1 MPHFAFCL
9 QLPDPV
15 VEFDGVLALGRLV
28 IQRVPVHITPQEEDQ
43 GVVREVM
50 TADDLEATAD
60 LPDKIRTTLAFN
72 HVMQKYSHESALVM
86 TNLPVPKDEDTTDE
100 YMEHLAVLM
109 NNIPRALL
117 VAGQKD
123 ADVITMYS

>member
-1 MPHFAFCL
+1 
-9 QLPDPV
+9 
-15 VEFDGVLALGRLV
+15 
-28 IQRVPVHITPQEEDQ
+28 
-43 GVVREVM
+43 
-50 TADDLEATAD
+50 
-60 LPDKIRTTLAFN
+60 
-72 HVMQKYSHESALVM
+72 M
-86 TNLPVPKDEDTTDE
+86 TNLPVPRDEEQTTQA

>member
-1 MPHFAFCL
+1 MVRVRDRVRDSPNPNPNPNPN
-9 QLPDPV
+9 PDP
-15 VEFDGVLALGRLV
+15 G
-28 IQRVPVHITPQEEDQ
+28 PNPN
-43 GVVREVM
+43 
-50 TADDLEATAD
+50 
-60 LPDKIRTTLAFN
+60 PDP
-72 HVMQKYSHESALVM
+72 S
-86 TNLPVPKDEDTTDE
+86 PKSTQA